1 MKDQTNT
8 GRFRR
13 RFLGR
18 SVAVLAAAS
27 AMAFQFSCSSGNTP
41 TETPVADT
49 SKPDSRF
56 GGVQIGAITY
66 SWRTMDGGLQNI
78 IKYCKEANISSIE
91 LMSNDL
97 EAYLGAPENPMQAM
111 FRGAS
116 RDPANP
122 PAGPP
127 PGTPPSPGTPPGPP
141 APQGAGNPNNS
152 QYVPAGSG
160 YIRVPRQLTPEQQ
173 AAADKYREDIKDWRI
188 NVSMAKVE
196 EARKLLDDNGIH
208 VHIVKFSPG
217 GWSDEEIDY
226 AFKVAKA
233 MGAKAVTDEISLE
246 AAQRLA
252 PFAEKHDMY
261 VAFHNHMQYAEE
273 NFSADPI
280 LAVSPAVMLN
290 FDAGH
295 FFGSTGIHPNEMLKK
310 YHDRI
315 YSIHIKDKTGPT
327 TGEPN
332 ANQVWG
338 QGEMPLEDVL
348 LLIKQEKWPI
358 YCDIELEYPVKSWSN
373 AVKEVRRCVNYARQI
388 LL

>member
-1 MKDQTNT
+1 MSDQTNS
-8 GRFRR
+8 GQSRR
-13 RFLGR
+13 QFLGR
-18 SVAVLAAAS
+18 SVAVLAAVS
-27 AMAFQFSCSSGNTP
+27 AVPLNFACSGNRPAKTN
-41 TETPVADT
+41 AAGS

-56 GGVQIGAITY
+56 GGVQIGTITY

-78 IKYCKEANISSIE
+78 IRYCKESNISSIE

-97 EAYLGAPENPMQAM
+97 EAYMGIPENPLEALF

-116 RDPANP
+116 RDPAN
-122 PAGPP
+122 AANA
-127 PGTPPSPGTPPGPP
+127 SDD
-141 APQGAGNPNNS
+141 PNDY
-152 QYVPAGSG
+152 QYIAAGSG
-160 YIRVPRQLTPEQQ
+160 YIRIPRQLTPEQQ
-173 AAADKYREDIKDWRI
+173 AAVDAYREDIKNWRI
-188 NVSMAKVE
+188 NVAMAKVE
-196 EARKLLDDNGIH
+196 EARKLLSDNGIQ
-208 VHIVKFSPG
+208 VHIVKFSPAA
-217 GWSDEEIDY
+217 WSDEEIDY

-233 MGAKAVTDEISLE
+233 MGAKAVTEEISLE

-273 NFSADPI
+273 GFSADPV
-280 LAVSPAVMLN
+280 LAVSPAIRLN
-290 FDAGH
+290 FDIGH
-295 FFGSTGIHPNEMLKK
+295 FYGSTGIHPNEMLKK

-327 TGEPN
+327 AEEPN

-338 QGEMPLEDVL
+338 QGETPLEEVL

-373 AVKEVRRCVNYARQI
+373 AVKEVGTCVNYARQI
-388 LL
+388 LI